1 LVGRANKY
9 AWSPPRCAELAG
21 RTGPRPTH
29 ALLRLRPSR
38 PLCRCRMKFQC
49 CRLAMQTGISFS
61 HADNSLVDRLCRT
74 TRLAV
79 AARPH
84 AYQQRRISLPRRA
97 GRRVP
102 VRCPLRGSSDVRPG
116 RRSTAPLNCISPA
129 LHASVTLRAPLTVH
143 PCQREGDSVAEWLAC
158 RTQAQ

>member
-1 LVGRANKY
+1 LLWLDAPTNTLGRRRDVQSWRGGLVHV
-9 AWSPPRCAELAG
+9 PRTRCCACVPAG
-21 RTGPRPTH
+21 
-29 ALLRLRPSR
+29 
-38 PLCRCRMKFQC
+38 RCRMKFQC

-79 AARPH
+79 AVRPH